1 MKIKTREKLMIT
13 KQKRYAVIICKHCK
27 KPKIAETKQ
36 KTTMCPHCGKT
47 LQLSKTPFVFETNSI
62 SDAQQIIGQIN
73 ASKDDHLDQFRTFL
87 KNSH

>member
-1 MKIKTREKLMIT
+1 MLK

-27 KPKIAETKQ
+27 KPKIVETKQ

-47 LQLSKTPFVFETNSI
+47 IPLLKTPIIYESNSI

-73 ASKDDHLDQFRTFL
+73 ARKDNHLSEFKTFL